1 MSPWISWAQAAP
13 VVMVE
18 VADEIEATP
27 GRTTVARARDERAGV
42 TSADATRGART
53 APDRRPAAAARGRLT
68 AGADPRERVAPMDS
82 DYERA
87 TTATSLEGLP
97 DVIREAMV
105 AHAQARMITLQPVC
119 ARVR

>member
-27 GRTTVARARDERAGV
+27 GAGDGGPREGRAGRGD
-42 TSADATRGART
+42 SADATRGART

-68 AGADPRERVAPMDS
+68 AGADPREG
-82 DYERA
+82 RA
-87 TTATSLEGLP
+87 DGL
-97 DVIREAMV
+97 
-105 AHAQARMITLQPVC
+105 
-119 ARVR
+119 